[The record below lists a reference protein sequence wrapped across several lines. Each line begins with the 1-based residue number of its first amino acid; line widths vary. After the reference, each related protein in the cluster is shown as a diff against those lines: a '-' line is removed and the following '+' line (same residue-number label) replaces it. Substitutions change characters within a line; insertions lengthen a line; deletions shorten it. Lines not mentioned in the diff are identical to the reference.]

1 MWPLERSPS
10 SPVIRLRSAA
20 ESSTFTARQL
30 QEEVVSPTTAPYTGH
45 RALTIAGFL
54 IIAVG
59 AMHLGITLLAYKPL
73 FRLTALWFAGSGV
86 AIVLIGILTLFARST
101 PPGSIERWA
110 AAGANVA
117 GLVIAVAYSALNG
130 WREPRG
136 YVEIVLFIVGG
147 LAALLAGR
155 GASRAIAREP
165 ARAG

>member
-1 MWPLERSPS
+1 VPS
-10 SPVIRLRSAA
+10 SEASL
-20 ESSTFTARQL
+20 
-30 QEEVVSPTTAPYTGH
+30 TGR
-45 RALTIAGFL
+45 RALTVAGFL
-54 IIAVG
+54 TIAVG
-59 AMHLGITLLAYKPL
+59 ALHLGITFLAYKPL

-101 PPGSIERWA
+101 PPGSSERWA
-110 AAGANVA
+110 AAGANAA

-136 YVEIVLFIVGG
+136 YVEIALFIVGG

-155 GASRAIAREP
+155 DASRATAREP